1 MDYDIIAEPIVRSPG
16 EGKPRRGRGFSSKEI
31 EDANLTVKEARDMG
45 LMVDLRRRTAYPE
58 NVEALKEYEEDLKTV
73 ADELIEA
80 MTPSEDNEEAVKE
93 LSSLPS
99 MKESDAVALVEAD
112 IKSLEDLAYCDIE
125 KVSNKTDIPEERL
138 TKMVEAA
145 LKKI

>member
-1 MDYDIIAEPIVRSPG
+1 MKYDIIAEPVVRSPG
-16 EGKPRRGRGFSSKEI
+16 EGKPRRGRGFSRKEI
-31 EDANLTVKEARDMG
+31 EEADITVNEARDMG
-45 LMVDLRRRTAYPE
+45 LIVDLRRRTAYPE

-73 ADELIEA
+73 ADELVEA
-80 MTPSEDNEEAVKE
+80 MTPSEDVEEAIKE
-93 LSSLPS
+93 LSSLS
-99 MKESDAVALVEAD
+99 SVKKSEAMALVEAD

-125 KVSNKTDIPEERL
+125 KASNKTDIDPDRL